1 MMIRAVV
8 IEESAA
14 AVEQLLKSLGE
25 FQQVNIIGTAT
36 EGVAGLELCNE
47 LYPDAVFLDINL
59 SDQAGILLAIR
70 LAALQDPPRLV
81 FTANSSS
88 RAAYAFRFEAVHYLM
103 KPLDRLQVS
112 EAINRLLVQLQPIEF
127 GPRIGSPNPVL
138 QLNTVVF
145 NDASHELLP
154 VTNVDHDQIRLLARH
169 EIVAVLRWKRR
180 AWIHTVLEEFPT
192 YYLVAQLMRWLRG
205 EPFVQVGRH
214 AIVNLR
220 AIQEVWRQSDRVYR
234 LRMYD
239 RTGTVINASR
249 SGSTRLL
256 AEFKAR
262 TGSQT
267 LAVPVSWS
275 HRKVAARF

>member
-47 LYPDAVFLDINL
+47 LCPDAVFLDINL

-70 LAALQDPPRLV
+70 LA
-81 FTANSSS
+81 
-88 RAAYAFRFEAVHYLM
+88 
-103 KPLDRLQVS
+103 
-112 EAINRLLVQLQPIEF
+112 
-127 GPRIGSPNPVL
+127 
-138 QLNTVVF
+138 
-145 NDASHELLP
+145 
-154 VTNVDHDQIRLLARH
+154 
-169 EIVAVLRWKRR
+169 
-180 AWIHTVLEEFPT
+180 VLEEFPT